1 MLISSNSN
9 IQLADSKLCRTP
21 SVVLNPALH
30 SAAGNVPATNV
41 IYSPSNGTGRGTSAR
56 EKELQQ
62 QYPTTPT
69 LATSG
74 SDTERCSSQNS
85 VITAP
90 VRQQQQSKK
99 KFALK
104 DQVKN
109 SSLFRISGQNL
120 FQKKNI
126 FSYLLLNNHY
136 VLVGIDSIFNFN
148 NYFSTIQRDHKQAS
162 ILF

>member
-1 MLISSNSN
+1 M
-9 IQLADSKLCRTP
+9 
-21 SVVLNPALH
+21 LNPALH

-74 SDTERCSSQNS
+74 SDNERCSSQNS

-90 VRQQQQSKK
+90 VRQQQQSKR
-99 KFALK
+99 KFAMR
-104 DQVKN
+104 DQVRN
-109 SSLFRISGQNL
+109 LCLFRANG
-120 FQKKNI
+120 FFKRM
-126 FSYLLLNNHY
+126 
-136 VLVGIDSIFNFN
+136 
-148 NYFSTIQRDHKQAS
+148 YFYIITV
-162 ILF
+162 

>member
-1 MLISSNSN
+1 M
-9 IQLADSKLCRTP
+9 ADSKLCRTP

-109 SSLFRISGQNL
+109 SSLLRISVKN
-120 FQKKNI
+120 QKYI
-126 FSYLLLNNHY
+126 FP
-136 VLVGIDSIFNFN
+136 
-148 NYFSTIQRDHKQAS
+148 
-162 ILF
+162 